1 MRIPQLHTR
10 DTREQ
15 CHTQSKQHQQAAAAT
30 TTASNTR
37 RWSAGERRQQQ
48 QQQQQQVNVWERK
61 QSRAEERDIENART
75 QKRSETT
82 TTHTDWT
89 ESWKTKTKN
98 SK

>member
-30 TTASNTR
+30 TTASSTR
-37 RWSAGERRQQQ
+37 RWSAGERRQQ

-61 QSRAEERDIENART
+61 QSRAEEKDIENART